1 MAAQSQIITVEGKNY
16 RSVSLDEWMIPL
28 APDHPAREELK
39 QLRLTIATQMEQIDK
54 LERENSE
61 LNQQLI
67 KVQLQTSTQVKL
79 QPIGMNEHT
88 NESR

>member
-1 MAAQSQIITVEGKNY
+1 MTQPQTIVVEGKNY

-39 QLRLTIATQMEQIDK
+39 QLRLTVATQMEQIDK

-79 QPIGMNEHT
+79 QPIGTNEHT

>member
-1 MAAQSQIITVEGKNY
+1 MATQPQVITVEGKNY

-39 QLRLTIATQMEQIDK
+39 QLRLTLASHMEAIDK

-67 KVQLQTSTQVKL
+67 KLQLQSSQQVKL
-79 QPIGMNEHT
+79 QPIGANEPDT
-88 NESR
+88 VK